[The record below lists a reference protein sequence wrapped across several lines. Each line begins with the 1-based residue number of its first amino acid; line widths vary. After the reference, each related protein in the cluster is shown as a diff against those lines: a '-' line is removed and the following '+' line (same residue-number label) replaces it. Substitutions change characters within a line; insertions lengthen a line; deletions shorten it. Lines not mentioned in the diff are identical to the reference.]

1 LAQNLYSAAETT
13 TELPSEWIEK
23 HFYVPDPRDPETGEL
38 LPAGP
43 LRLFPHQKRII
54 DEALSRKPNGMLKY
68 STVIYSAPK
77 KSGKSTLSS
86 AVVLYTAYH
95 NPYSFVACVAND
107 VKQSSNRLYGP
118 IVTSIHLHKRF
129 GGILKDASPNRNE
142 IILPNHT
149 KIEAIPC
156 DAPGEAGAQ
165 PLLTAWCFDEE
176 TEILTKDGWKRYYD
190 LDDGSVY
197 ATMNPETGNFEWQQ
211 ARALNVFPYKG
222 KMYLYETSRMSACV
236 TPNHR
241 FIGRICDGHSN
252 KTEEYSFEI
261 QDVVANKS
269 HRFIQLKQ
277 NIDGK
282 FEGKMPAFIED
293 GKFSF
298 SARTHKKAHRE
309 PLVVS
314 LEDFLELL
322 AWFLS
327 EGCVKY
333 KRLSSGIPRPECVMI
348 GVSKEKYPENFTRI
362 WQLLERMGLTPKH
375 WKNNQSICFYD
386 IRVTAYFSQFGLS
399 YDKHIPTWVKEL
411 PTKYLEHFLYVYYL
425 GDGYLLSKKKDYG
438 FAIGTISK
446 RMAEDLSE
454 IGIKAGYGIS
464 MQEYDEPRSAYN
476 ARVIRFRDKNKRR
489 YVGTDINSWE
499 IIDYNGYVWCP
510 STKNGIVFVRRN
522 RSPVYASHNSEL
534 WGFTT
539 EKKKQVWTELTLP
552 PTLYGKAIRW
562 VETYAGYQGESELLE
577 QLYDVAVIQG
587 KPHPDFLDLTSNL
600 SSNGE
605 NVVFINEQA
614 GTFAYWDHEPRLSWQ
629 EPEYYQMEMSA
640 LTPGEFSRLHR
651 NLWVS
656 SISSFIQE
664 VWWDKCLN
672 ENLMPLKEGDPTPVI
687 VGIDMAVTRDCAAL
701 VAVTRDPFQPD
712 TGIAV
717 RAVRVFSPRDTNGI
731 IDQENDVA
739 PVLREWARKWNVI
752 CFVYDPREMAKL
764 AQDLSREGLGWFDT
778 FGQTAPRA
786 IADKQLHDMIVN
798 RQVSW
803 NPHSTEGDV
812 GNKGDSRDT
821 LYKHLSQ
828 AGATTKGDG
837 YRIEKLSQRAKVDA
851 AVALSMA
858 ASKAMELS
866 IDNLEFTRDRLL
878 EKLAR
883 GEITP
888 ERFSELVRR
897 VNPKLEKLLRDGRQ

>member
-1 LAQNLYSAAETT
+1 M
-13 TELPSEWIEK
+13 
-23 HFYVPDPRDPETGEL
+23 PDPRDPETGEL

-43 LRLFPHQKRII
+43 LRLFPHQRRII

-165 PLLTAWCFDEE
+165 PLLTAW
-176 TEILTKDGWKRYYD
+176 
-190 LDDGSVY
+190 
-197 ATMNPETGNFEWQQ
+197 
-211 ARALNVFPYKG
+211 
-222 KMYLYETSRMSACV
+222 
-236 TPNHR
+236 
-241 FIGRICDGHSN
+241 
-252 KTEEYSFEI
+252 
-261 QDVVANKS
+261 
-269 HRFIQLKQ
+269 
-277 NIDGK
+277 
-282 FEGKMPAFIED
+282 
-293 GKFSF
+293 
-298 SARTHKKAHRE
+298 
-309 PLVVS
+309 
-314 LEDFLELL
+314 
-322 AWFLS
+322 
-327 EGCVKY
+327 
-333 KRLSSGIPRPECVMI
+333 
-348 GVSKEKYPENFTRI
+348 
-362 WQLLERMGLTPKH
+362 
-375 WKNNQSICFYD
+375 
-386 IRVTAYFSQFGLS
+386 
-399 YDKHIPTWVKEL
+399 
-411 PTKYLEHFLYVYYL
+411 
-425 GDGYLLSKKKDYG
+425 
-438 FAIGTISK
+438 
-446 RMAEDLSE
+446 
-454 IGIKAGYGIS
+454 
-464 MQEYDEPRSAYN
+464 
-476 ARVIRFRDKNKRR
+476 
-489 YVGTDINSWE
+489 
-499 IIDYNGYVWCP
+499 
-510 STKNGIVFVRRN
+510 
-522 RSPVYASHNSEL
+522 SEL

-587 KPHPDFLDLTSNL
+587 KPHPDFLDLTSDL
-600 SSNGE
+600 SGNG
-605 NVVFINEQA
+605 NHVVFVNEQA

-629 EPEYYQMEMSA
+629 ESGYYQQEQSA

-672 ENLMPLKEGDPTPVI
+672 ESLMPLKEGDPTPVI

-739 PVLREWARKWNVI
+739 PVLREWAKKWNVI

-803 NPHSTEGDV
+803 NPYSTEGDV
-812 GNKGDSRDT
+812 GSKGESRDT

-866 IDNLEFTRDRLL
+866 IDNLEFSRDRLL